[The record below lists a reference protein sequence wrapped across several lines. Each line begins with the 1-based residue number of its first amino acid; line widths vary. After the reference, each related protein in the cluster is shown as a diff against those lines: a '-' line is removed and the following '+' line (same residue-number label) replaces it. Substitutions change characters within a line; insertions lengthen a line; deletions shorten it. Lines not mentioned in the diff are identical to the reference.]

1 MGLPRSISEGIL
13 KYFDMIESMAKSFKR
28 AINSLNDMDLNNA
41 YKHLDEC
48 IKLDTKADAFRREL
62 MAKIA
67 SEVKDED
74 LKEDLSKLL
83 RMLDRMS
90 EWIKEASRHLD
101 IIPYLEIPVEIRE
114 KIERLS
120 YLDKRAAEELSE
132 AAKALLEGDRKEMGR
147 RVEEVERIEE
157 EADEVNH
164 VAKKTLVSLGYKIT
178 NPAVIVMLRDFIEA
192 LETATDYAEDVADI
206 IKILSLRS
214 ITVEPLS
221 NHEVGE

>member
-1 MGLPRSISEGIL
+1 MGLPRSVSEGL
-13 KYFDMIESMAKSFKR
+13 LEYFDMIESMAKSFKR

-41 YKHLDEC
+41 YKHLDKC
-48 IKLDTKADAFRREL
+48 IKLDTQADAFRREL

-67 SEVKDED
+67 AEIKDDD

-90 EWIKEASRHLD
+90 EWIKEASRYLD

-114 KIERLS
+114 KIEKLS

-132 AAKALLEGDRKEMGR
+132 AAKALLEGDKKEMNR
-147 RVEEVERIEE
+147 RVEEVEKIEE
-157 EADEVNH
+157 EADELNH
-164 VAKKTLVSLGYKIT
+164 IAKKTLVSIGYTMT
-178 NPAVIVMLRDFIEA
+178 NPALVVMLRDFIEA

-206 IKILSLRS
+206 IKILSLRKIS
-214 ITVEPLS
+214 MEPLS
-221 NHEVGE
+221 NHEIGE

>member
-1 MGLPRSISEGIL
+1 LGLPRSVSEGIL

-67 SEVKDED
+67 AEVKDED
-74 LKEDLSKLL
+74 LKEGLSKLL

-206 IKILSLRS
+206 IKILSLRN

>member
-1 MGLPRSISEGIL
+1 MGLPRSVSEGL
-13 KYFDMIESMAKSFKR
+13 LEYFDMIESMATSFKR

-41 YKHLDEC
+41 YKHLDKC

-67 SEVKDED
+67 AEIKDED

-90 EWIKEASRHLD
+90 EWIKEASRYLD
-101 IIPYLEIPVEIRE
+101 IIPYLEVPVEIRE
-114 KIERLS
+114 KIEKLS

-132 AAKALLEGDRKEMGR
+132 AAKALLEGDKKEMNR

-157 EADEVNH
+157 EADEINH
-164 VAKKTLVSLGYKIT
+164 IAKKTLVSFGYTMT
-178 NPAVIVMLRDFIEA
+178 NPALVVMLRDFIEA

-206 IKILSLRS
+206 IKILSLRNMR
-214 ITVEPLS
+214 TEPLS

>member
-1 MGLPRSISEGIL
+1 MGLPRSVSEGIL

-67 SEVKDED
+67 AEVKDED
-74 LKEDLSKLL
+74 LKEGLSKLL

-206 IKILSLRS
+206 IKILSLRN

>member
-1 MGLPRSISEGIL
+1 MGLPRSVSEGL
-13 KYFDMIESMAKSFKR
+13 LEYFDMIESMAKSFKR

-41 YKHLDEC
+41 YKHLDKC

-67 SEVKDED
+67 AEIKDDD

-90 EWIKEASRHLD
+90 EWIKEASRYLD
-101 IIPYLEIPVEIRE
+101 IIPYLEVPVEIRE

-132 AAKALLEGDRKEMGR
+132 AAKALLEGDKKEMNR
-147 RVEEVERIEE
+147 RVEEVEKIEE
-157 EADEVNH
+157 EADEINH
-164 VAKKTLVSLGYKIT
+164 VAKKTLVSLGYTMT
-178 NPAVIVMLRDFIEA
+178 NPALVVMLRDFIEA

-206 IKILSLRS
+206 IKILSLRNMS
-214 ITVEPLS
+214 AEPLS
-221 NHEVGE
+221 DHDVGE